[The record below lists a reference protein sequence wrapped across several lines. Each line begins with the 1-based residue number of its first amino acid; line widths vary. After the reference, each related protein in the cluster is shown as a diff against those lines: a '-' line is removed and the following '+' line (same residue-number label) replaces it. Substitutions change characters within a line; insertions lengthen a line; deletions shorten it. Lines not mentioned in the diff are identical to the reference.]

1 MAKRSPNLDR
11 LYALLLFI
19 VLEIVAL
26 LMISNDSFFQQVKI
40 GGVYMGI
47 RGSFSKAGSEMK
59 YFVNLKKVNEEL
71 NSENEALLA
80 EIERYKRY
88 VEITDTTDTSG
99 ISFVP
104 AAVDSV
110 KPQFTYIS
118 AKIVSNGT
126 NNKHNFIIIDK
137 GRGSG
142 IEEDMGVV
150 SPNGVVG
157 VVSSV
162 SDSYAYVISMLNI
175 NQSVSAKIGTS
186 GAFGPLIWDGKRAD
200 YALLTEIPQHIRFT
214 VGDTIYTSGFSTLF
228 PENIPIGTIRKS
240 KIIKG
245 THHEIKVKL
254 FEEFRT
260 LKFVRVVKNHN
271 KNEIKG
277 ISNPDESKDK

>member
-11 LYALLLFI
+11 LFALLLFI
-19 VLEIVAL
+19 ALEVVAL
-26 LMISNDSFFQQVKI
+26 IMISNDSFFQKVKI

-47 RGSFSKAGSEMK
+47 RGSFNKVGAEMK
-59 YFVNLKKVNEEL
+59 YFVNLKKVNEQL

-80 EIERYKRY
+80 QIERYKSY
-88 VEITDTTDTSG
+88 VEITDTTDSSG
-99 ISFVP
+99 VFYVP
-104 AAVDSV
+104 GAIDSI

-126 NNKHNFIIIDK
+126 NKKYNFIIIDK
-137 GRGSG
+137 GSDDGVK
-142 IEEDMGVV
+142 EDMGVV

-162 SDSYAYVISMLNI
+162 SNNYAYVISVLNI
-175 NQSVSAKIGTS
+175 NQSVSAKLGKT
-186 GAFGPLIWDGKRAD
+186 GAFGPLLWDGKRAD
-200 YALLTEIPQHIRFT
+200 YALLTEIPQHIRFA
-214 VGDTIYTSGFSTLF
+214 VGDTVYTSGYSTLF
-228 PENIPIGTIRKS
+228 PENIPIGTVRKS

-260 LKFVRVVKNHN
+260 LRFVRVVENHD
-271 KNEIKG
+271 KNEIRG
-277 ISNPDESKDK
+277 ISNFNESEIK

>member
-1 MAKRSPNLDR
+1 
-11 LYALLLFI
+11 
-19 VLEIVAL
+19 
-26 LMISNDSFFQQVKI
+26 MISNDSFFQQVKI

-80 EIERYKRY
+80 
-88 VEITDTTDTSG
+88 
-99 ISFVP
+99 
-104 AAVDSV
+104 VDSV

-137 GRGSG
+137 GRDSG
-142 IEEDMGVV
+142 VEEDMGVV

-162 SDSYAYVISMLNI
+162 SDSYSYVISMLNI

-200 YALLTEIPQHIRFT
+200 YALLTEIPQHMFT
-214 VGDTIYTSGFSTLF
+214 QAVSLHFF
-228 PENIPIGTIRKS
+228 RK
-240 KIIKG
+240 
-245 THHEIKVKL
+245 T
-254 FEEFRT
+254 FR
-260 LKFVRVVKNHN
+260 
-271 KNEIKG
+271 
-277 ISNPDESKDK
+277 